1 MLKLHKK
8 IFVVVIF
15 SNIYICIFYA
25 REMINVQF
33 PLEFFF
39 WVENGFLDQKH
50 QFKCWQANDELQ
62 FNLDCT

>member
-1 MLKLHKK
+1 M
-8 IFVVVIF
+8 
-15 SNIYICIFYA
+15 YFYA